1 MKVLKNPL
9 VAFLLC
15 LAIVLCSTLISVRVR
30 LGGKSENVTDGFYEG
45 METNG
50 YTQKALASHLKN
62 IVGAVDGIATIAD
75 SNELDCSE
83 LRAAADTLKN
93 ALKYSYGYESYTYD
107 AYEALMSAEGRLVS
121 ALNGAELSE
130 RDREG
135 LEQYLS
141 TITGAQT
148 AMESAGYN
156 ESVRSFLQRYNGAF
170 TVFIAHAAGVRMPE
184 YFA

>member
-9 VAFLLC
+9 AAFLIC
-15 LAIVLCSTLISVRVR
+15 LIVVLASTLLSVNVR
-30 LGGKSENVTDGFYEG
+30 LGKRSEAVTDGFYEG
-45 METNG
+45 VEANG
-50 YTQKALASHLKN
+50 YQQKALATHLKN

-75 SNELDCSE
+75 NCDLDASE

-93 ALKYSYGYESYTYD
+93 ALKYSYGYESYTYQTY
-107 AYEALMSAEGRLVS
+107 AELMSAEGRLVS
-121 ALNGAELSE
+121 ALNGAALSE

-141 TITGAQT
+141 TVAGAQS

-156 ESVRSFLQRYNGAF
+156 ESVRAFLQRYNGAY
-170 TVFIAHAAGVRMPE
+170 TVFIAQAAGVRMPE